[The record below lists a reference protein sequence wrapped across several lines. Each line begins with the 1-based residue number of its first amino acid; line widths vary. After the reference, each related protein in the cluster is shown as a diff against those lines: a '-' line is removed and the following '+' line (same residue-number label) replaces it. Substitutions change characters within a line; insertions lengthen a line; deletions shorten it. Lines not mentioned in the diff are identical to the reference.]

1 VPAFI
6 WVCSETENPEKLKVE
21 AEKVFLCKS
30 PAEMAASSF
39 CQALACGS
47 VYQPSTGHSLLP
59 GQTEQLLC
67 QNKGGGLVELLEAV
81 LVGQSF
87 LDAVSLQSLFFLL
100 TASLHSLP
108 STSGG

>member
-1 VPAFI
+1 
-6 WVCSETENPEKLKVE
+6 
-21 AEKVFLCKS
+21 
-30 PAEMAASSF
+30 MAASSF

-108 STSGG
+108 STSGANAKKGGKGRNPCSGHQFSRVYPV